1 MTLANS
7 PTSTEH
13 APEKPHG
20 SIRRTF
26 LLTVIPLSLLPFIL
40 VGSLVFFRSRA
51 LLAKQV
57 RTQLDINIH
66 HLAIELDNLFT
77 TAQIRLDAA
86 TRRQGFEQAIQ
97 ELIDNPNLSADALT
111 QVRANTFKELNQLN
125 SIRGDIN
132 FTSFLI
138 LDANGHVRLASNP
151 AWERLTFAPE
161 LATMLTRGQTGS
173 ALTYSPAE
181 PWKDQL
187 VLFVHARYT
196 SPRGGTV
203 YLVGL
208 LNQIP
213 LEAILLD
220 ATDRQFGSN
229 VYLIT
234 HNEEFIGVDFYT
246 EDLVVL
252 EPTRSQI
259 NALLPLKE
267 QYKHTS
273 TTEKHYSLPLRSF
286 DQTPTLA
293 TYTWIDTLDAGLV
306 FEVPV
311 AIAFRQ
317 FQTLTPFTA
326 LALIITLGIIG
337 ISLWF
342 ASNRFI
348 QPIQALTETAAQFAR
363 GNWKARTTEQRDDEL
378 GLLARTFNHMAE
390 ELSGLYQS
398 LSAQVAEQTLEL
410 QARSKQL
417 EATAL
422 VAREAAGIRD
432 LDSLLNSVTELISQY
447 FGYYHAGIFLLDE
460 NKHFAVLQ
468 AANSEGGKR
477 MLARGHKLGIGQ
489 TGVVGRVAATG
500 KPRIALDVGED
511 RYYFDNPDLPETHSE
526 MALPL
531 KIQNRIIGVLD
542 VQSKRTGA
550 FTPADAEVLQI
561 LADQIALAIENARL
575 LEQSQATVEE
585 LQSLYSQQVT
595 TSWNRILG
603 ERTKAYHFDRVR
615 VKPAQE
621 GQLAALPKTH
631 VAEPQIHTDVQGYQ
645 YLTIPIRLRDLHF
658 GDISLRKDPDAPP
671 WTLADRQL
679 AEEVG
684 RQIAAALENAR
695 LLEETQRRAAF
706 EQIRSEIA
714 SRMRETLDIE
724 TVLRTAARELR
735 QALELAE
742 VEVRMGEMTP
752 PADN

>member
-7 PTSTEH
+7 PTPEER
-13 APEKPHG
+13 APQKPRG
-20 SIRRTF
+20 SIRRAF
-26 LLTVIPLSLLPFIL
+26 LLTVLPLSLLPFIV

-51 LLAKQV
+51 LLAEQI
-57 RTQLDINIH
+57 RAQLDTNIH
-66 HLAIELDNLFT
+66 HLAIELDNLLT

-86 TRRQGFEQAIQ
+86 TRRRGFEQAIQ
-97 ELIDNPNLSADALT
+97 QLIDNPNLPADTLA
-111 QVRANTFKELNQLN
+111 QVRADTFDELNQLN
-125 SIRGDIN
+125 RIRGDIN
-132 FTSFLI
+132 FTGFLI
-138 LDANGHVRLASNP
+138 LDPNGHVRLASDP
-151 AWERLTFAPE
+151 AWERLTFTPE
-161 LATMLTRGQTGS
+161 LAAMLTRGQTGS

-181 PWKDQL
+181 PWEGQL
-187 VLFVHARYT
+187 VLFIHARYT
-196 SPRGGTV
+196 SPRGGTI
-203 YLVGL
+203 YLVGF

-213 LEAILLD
+213 LETILLD
-220 ATDRQFGSN
+220 AADRQFNNN
-229 VYLIT
+229 VYLVT
-234 HNEEFIGVDFYT
+234 RDDQFIGVDVYT

-252 EPTRSQI
+252 EPTRAQI
-259 NALLPLKE
+259 SALLPLKD
-267 QYKHTS
+267 QYRHTNL
-273 TTEKHYSLPLRSF
+273 TERHHSLALRSF

-293 TYTWIDTLDAGLV
+293 AYTWIDTLDAGLV
-306 FEVPV
+306 YEVPV

-317 FQTLTPFTA
+317 FQALTPFTA
-326 LALIITLGIIG
+326 LALIITLGIIST
-337 ISLWF
+337 SLWL

-363 GNWKARTTEQRDDEL
+363 GNWAARTAEDRDDEL

-390 ELSGLYQS
+390 ELGGLYQS
-398 LSAQVAEQTLEL
+398 LSSQVAEQTLEL
-410 QARSKQL
+410 QTRSKQL

-460 NKHFAVLQ
+460 SNRYAVLQ
-468 AANSEGGKR
+468 AANSEGGKH

-500 KPRIALDVGED
+500 EPRIALDVGED
-511 RYYFDNPDLPETHSE
+511 RYYFDNPDLPETRSE

-542 VQSKRTGA
+542 VQSRQAGA

-561 LADQIALAIENARL
+561 MADQIALAIENARL

-585 LQSLYSQQVT
+585 LQNLYSQQVAA
-595 TSWNRILG
+595 SWNRILG
-603 ERTKAYHFDRVR
+603 EQTKAYHFDRVR
-615 VKPAQE
+615 VKPAQAE
-621 GQLAALPKTH
+621 QLAALPQTH
-631 VAEPQIHTDVQGYQ
+631 VAEPQIHTDGLGYQ
-645 YLTIPIRLRDLHF
+645 YLTIPIRLRELHF

-671 WTLADRQL
+671 WTPADRQL
-679 AEEVG
+679 AEEAG

-735 QALELAE
+735 QTLELAE
-742 VEVRMGEMTP
+742 VEVRMGEITP
-752 PADN
+752 PAEN